1 MASSNRFAVF
11 IIAAAASVGSHASQ
25 FQELF
30 QLAQAND
37 PSYIAAHYTLHSILD
52 IIPQANSAFS
62 PDITSTDNESTT
74 LHDGRNIHNSRHIV
88 PLTHN

>member
-37 PSYIAAHYTLHSILD
+37 PSYIAAQHTLNSKLEIIDLD
-52 IIPQANSAFS
+52 
-62 PDITSTDNESTT
+62 
-74 LHDGRNIHNSRHIV
+74 G
-88 PLTHN
+88 